1 MSAVEVFFCF
11 LLFAFRFT
19 FVFRLM
25 CCHQNNLRCD
35 HTRPCC
41 VHFLLRVLCSGTHD
55 ACRAVVPSDWSLA
68 LTSWL
73 PLCRCLCSQR
83 GFPSTVTCC
92 SITHSVNRC
101 VLKRSRHE
109 ICWNRHGL
117 LSIIPNPNIMFSSA
131 QFTSQCC
138 FYVNQKLDSDCS
150 CTLLLQVSHVLLSLL
165 CAGAF
170 HTDLLVLCILKVW
183 TDVLYL
189 CFCLVVTFTPEL
201 RWFHSKLW
209 LTQSS
214 VLDVTL
220 ILGVSQMFGDVK
232 EMTVEEL

>member
-1 MSAVEVFFCF
+1 M
-11 LLFAFRFT
+11 
-19 FVFRLM
+19 LM
-25 CCHQNNLRCD
+25 CCSQNNLLCD
-35 HTRPCC
+35 HTWLCC

-83 GFPSTVTCC
+83 GFPSSVTCC

-138 FYVNQKLDSDCS
+138 FYVNQKLCSDCS
-150 CTLLLQVSHVLLSLL
+150 CTLLLQASHVAARLCSALEVEHRSACCMYFKSLNWCVIFMFL
-165 CAGAF
+165 FGRHLHAW
-170 HTDLLVLCILKVW
+170 VKMI
-183 TDVLYL
+183 
-189 CFCLVVTFTPEL
+189 
-201 RWFHSKLW
+201 
-209 LTQSS
+209 
-214 VLDVTL
+214 
-220 ILGVSQMFGDVK
+220 SQ
-232 EMTVEEL
+232 